1 MIHYLLAS
9 WLALSGIRMPE
20 KYQKWLDEEV
30 VYIISGQERSA
41 FKALATDAQR
51 DGFIE
56 RFWKMRDTDSS
67 TEDNE
72 FKKDHYARILYANEH
87 FHDGIPGWK
96 SDRGRIWILHGPPD
110 SRHYAY
116 GAGSLAVEIEN
127 PTEVLTGEAGGDRR
141 RPYRLTLSLPESEI
155 WIYHHLDGAGSVSGY
170 FEVIF
175 ARTDPVRIWELSQN
189 LRSIGGSVV
198 SARAQRMQRDLAIM
212 TFLRSYGFGGPFRIV
227 YAGEYRLQDM
237 DDFLQGVFHPQRM
250 PSLHAME
257 FNTALRDLERPS
269 GEVLMDRLATSRRLK
284 EMVRSRVFFEELPL
298 EVRAGTLLSVS
309 GGTLVPVCLGL
320 AARDT
325 QGHLLEADDTLDVL
339 LELVGEGGEVKASL
353 ADSMKLRAGRDGETQ
368 GERYLYQTRLAARP
382 GNCKLT
388 VYAALRKHQAS
399 AYREIEVPL
408 PDYASGEFS
417 MSDLLLF
424 EKVVPRRQ
432 FTSGEAGAAG
442 LPAFLGGSRPI
453 YLKDYVL
460 IPTGNSR
467 FRRSQKLT
475 AFFEVYNPG
484 LQSPDPIPHLEV
496 RCLFKGRDGSE
507 LELPKRMLDYLTDT
521 DAHRTT
527 YGVSIPLIG
536 LPRGDYAVVFEVRD
550 AVLAKSVS
558 KSTTFSIY

>member
-41 FKALATDAQR
+41 FTALATDAER
-51 DGFIE
+51 DAFIA
-56 RFWKMRDTDSS
+56 RFWKIRDTDSS

-72 FKKDHYARILYANEH
+72 FKKEHTARILYAKEH
-87 FHDGIPGWK
+87 FHDGMPGWK

-141 RPYRLTLSLPESEI
+141 RPYRLTLSLPEAEV
-155 WIYHHLDGAGSVSGY
+155 WIYYHLDGAASVSGY

-175 ARTDPVRIWELSQN
+175 SRTDPVRIWELSQN
-189 LRSIGGSVV
+189 LRSVGSSVV

-212 TFLRSYGFGGPFRIV
+212 TFLRSYFFGGPFRIV

-237 DDFLQGVFHPQRM
+237 DDFFQNIFHPQRM

-257 FNTALRDLERPS
+257 FSTALRDLERSS
-269 GEVLMDRLATSRRLK
+269 GEVLMDRLAVTRRLR
-284 EMVRSRVFFEELPL
+284 ERVQSRVFFEDLPMD
-298 EVRAGTLLSVS
+298 VRVGTLQSAS

-320 AARDT
+320 AARDAH
-325 QGHLLEADDTLDVL
+325 GHLFEGEDMLDVL

-353 ADSMKLRAGRDGETQ
+353 ADSLKLGARGDKETQ

-382 GNCKLT
+382 GTYKLS
-388 VYAALRKHQAS
+388 VYATLRNHQAS
-399 AYREIEVPL
+399 AYREFEIRL
-408 PDYASGEFS
+408 PDYGSGDLS

-424 EKVVPRRQ
+424 ERVVPKKEFANRQ
-432 FTSGEAGAAG
+432 AAALG

-460 IPTGNSR
+460 IPSGDSR
-467 FRRSQKLT
+467 FRRGQKLT

-484 LQSPDPIPHLEV
+484 LQGPDQTPHIEV
-496 RCLFKGRDGSE
+496 RCRLKGGDGSE
-507 LELPKRMLDYLTDT
+507 LELPQRILSYLTDSG
-521 DAHRTT
+521 ARRTT
-527 YGVSIPLIG
+527 YGVSIPLLG
-536 LPRGDYAVVFEVRD
+536 FPRGDYSVAFEVRD
-550 AVLAKSVS
+550 VLQAKAIS
-558 KSTTFSIY
+558 KSTTFSVY